1 MKLLFIVA
9 LIACVVYLSETKK
22 KMPVVP
28 ILIGV
33 TVLFWVTSN
42 TVEGATDDD
51 TDCSGFPGNFFN
63 WFMCL
68 FKSKDSAD
76 KTGYGTCPCFKSCS
90 DGTKQSPSPQKCS
103 KGKTVKADGLC
114 AGSDCVKDDFKDGSG
129 SNCCVDG
136 TGGGGTKAK
145 CSTITCANGTV
156 KDPAN
161 TNKDC
166 AGTTCTT
173 KDQATC
179 CAVKCNKTK
188 ATSCSTCTKK
198 SCATYFT
205 QSDGLN
211 YNCEWKPANAKTK
224 AKAKAV
230 KSTTPCI
237 VVKPAS
243 K

>member
-33 TVLFWVTSN
+33 TVLFWVASN
-42 TVEGATDDD
+42 TVEGATNDD
-51 TDCSGFPGNFFN
+51 DCSGFPGNFFN

-68 FKSKDSAD
+68 FKSKDSKD
-76 KTGYGTCPCFKSCS
+76 KTGYGKCPCFMSCS

-145 CSTITCANGTV
+145 CSTITCVNGTV
-156 KDPAN
+156 KNPAN

-166 AGTTCTT
+166 AGTTCTA

-179 CAVKCNKTK
+179 CAVKCNQTK
-188 ATSCSTCTKK
+188 AASCKK
-198 SCATYFT
+198 C
-205 QSDGLN
+205 
-211 YNCEWKPANAKTK
+211 
-224 AKAKAV
+224 
-230 KSTTPCI
+230 
-237 VVKPAS
+237 
-243 K
+243 

>member
-33 TVLFWVTSN
+33 AVLFWVTSN
-42 TVEGATDDD
+42 TMEGATNDG
-51 TDCSGFPGNFFN
+51 DCSGFPGNFFN

-68 FKSKDSAD
+68 FKDTNSTD

-129 SNCCVDG
+129 SNCCVDDAPVKMQTCSDG
-136 TGGGGTKAK
+136 YKSVSVPASPAHHCHSSSPSPSYGAKQCSKAK
-145 CSTITCANGTV
+145 CDFADFLTPSGN
-156 KDPAN
+156 
-161 TNKDC
+161 
-166 AGTTCTT
+166 
-173 KDQATC
+173 C
-179 CAVKCNKTK
+179 C
-188 ATSCSTCTKK
+188 
-198 SCATYFT
+198 
-205 QSDGLN
+205 
-211 YNCEWKPANAKTK
+211 
-224 AKAKAV
+224 
-230 KSTTPCI
+230 
-237 VVKPAS
+237 
-243 K
+243 